1 MRVVLDTN
9 VLIAALLTKGKAHRL
24 VRHFGLEEE
33 AFDILS
39 SKEQIAELKRVLR
52 EKFPGVLSRA
62 EVGTFINRFR
72 EVAVMV
78 KPQSG
83 VKHSPD
89 PDDNIILG
97 IALAGEAN
105 YLVTGD
111 KDDLLK
117 LKKMAGTKI
126 IGLSSFLK
134 LVSRYG
140 R

>member
-1 MRVVLDTN
+1 MKVVLDTN
-9 VLIAALLTKGKAHRL
+9 VLIAALLTKGKAYRL
-24 VRHFGLEEE
+24 VLHFGLEKE

-39 SKEQIAELKRVLR
+39 SKEQVAELKRVLR

-72 EVAVMV
+72 EAALMV
-78 KPQSG
+78 KPQPG

-97 IALAGEAN
+97 IALAGEAD

-117 LKKMAGTKI
+117 LKKVAGTRI

-134 LVSRYG
+134 LLSPYKR
-140 R
+140 

>member
-62 EVGTFINRFR
+62 EVGAFINHFR